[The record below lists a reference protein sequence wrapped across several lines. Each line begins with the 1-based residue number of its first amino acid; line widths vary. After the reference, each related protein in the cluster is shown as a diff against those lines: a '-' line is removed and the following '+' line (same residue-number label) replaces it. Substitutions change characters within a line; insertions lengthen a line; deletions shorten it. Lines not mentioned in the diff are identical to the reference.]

1 LKRSKK
7 EPKENYPI
15 GYKLREI
22 EVESKFS
29 QELSL
34 PMIESIVPRATIAAV
49 LAAEGRFTERERKL
63 NLLVTVLL
71 VIMMNLYTTDSIGA
85 VLEKMAQGL
94 RYIWPDPDYQVP
106 NASAVSYR
114 RDQVGARPV
123 VVLFH
128 QVCQPLA
135 TSDTPGAFLFG
146 LRLMAIDGTTEDIP
160 DTPANVAAFGRH
172 ESDRGPSAF
181 PQVKGVYLVE
191 CGTHAIVDA
200 GFWPVQTSER
210 VGGFRLLRSVTAGM
224 LVMWDRG
231 FHDYNMFVQVR
242 QRGAHVLS
250 RLPAHIKPL
259 MIRSLAD
266 GSYLAYLRPSDYQR
280 RKKGERLLIR
290 VIEYTI
296 TDPNLPGWSETHRL
310 VTTLLDPDAY
320 PIMDLICAYHERW
333 EIEITIDEIDTHQ
346 RLLPGPLRSRKPVGV
361 IQELYGLLL
370 AHYIIRA
377 CMVQAAQQVQLD
389 PDRLSFIGAVRVLQN
404 ALPEFQM
411 TAPEQLPTLY
421 QRLLRD
427 IGRKRL
433 PPRRLRSNPRVVKR
447 KMSNFKLKRA
457 EHRAWPQ
464 PTVRSFREAIEV
476 KSCPTISS
484 PLIVCFLSQP
494 MTICEPVLI

>member
-1 LKRSKK
+1 
-7 EPKENYPI
+7 
-15 GYKLREI
+15 
-22 EVESKFS
+22 
-29 QELSL
+29 
-34 PMIESIVPRATIAAV
+34 MIESIIPRATIAAV

-71 VIMMNLYTTDSIGA
+71 VIMMNLYTSDSIGA

-123 VVLFH
+123 VALFH

-135 TSDTPGAFLFG
+135 TADTPGAFLFG
-146 LRLMAIDGTTEDIP
+146 LRLMALDGTTEAIA
-160 DTPANVAAFGRH
+160 DTPANAAAFGRH

-200 GFWPVQTSER
+200 GFWSVHTSER
-210 VGGFRLLRSVTAGM
+210 IGGFRLLRSVTAGM

-231 FHDYNMFVQVR
+231 FHDYDMFVQVR

-250 RLPAHIKPL
+250 RLPAHVKPVKV
-259 MIRSLAD
+259 RTLAD
-266 GSYLAYLRPSDYQR
+266 GSYLAYLRPSNYQR
-280 RKKGERLLIR
+280 RKKGERLLVR
-290 VIEYTI
+290 VIEYTL
-296 TDPNLPGWSETHRL
+296 TDPNLPGWRETHRL

-320 PIMDLICAYHERW
+320 LILDLICAYHERW

-370 AHYIIRA
+370 AHYIIRT
-377 CMVQAAQQVQLD
+377 CMVQAARQIQLD

-404 ALPEFQM
+404 AVPEFQM
-411 TAPEQLPTLY
+411 TTPEQLPALY
-421 QRLLRD
+421 QRLLQD
-427 IGRKRL
+427 IARKRL

-457 EHRAWPQ
+457 EHQAWPQ
-464 PTVRSFREAIEV
+464 PTVRSFREAIEIQ
-476 KSCPTISS
+476 SCPTISL
-484 PLIVCFLSQP
+484 PVIVCFLSQP
-494 MTICEPVLI
+494 MTIREPTLI